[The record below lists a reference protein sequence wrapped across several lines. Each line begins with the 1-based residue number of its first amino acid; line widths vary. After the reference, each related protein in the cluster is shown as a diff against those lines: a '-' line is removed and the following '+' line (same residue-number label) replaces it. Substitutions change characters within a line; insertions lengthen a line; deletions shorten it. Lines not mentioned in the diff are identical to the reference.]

1 MFSRL
6 GIFVLNY
13 LLQFAIE
20 QNSRFIS
27 INLLWINVVINRND
41 SKPYMLTKGYLNV
54 NMIVL
59 FEININ
65 ICYIVLYNFFHFPK
79 IK

>member
-13 LLQFAIE
+13 LLQFAVE

-27 INLLWINVVINRND
+27 INLLWINVVINGND

-59 FEININ
+59 FQININ
-65 ICYIVLYNFFHFPK
+65 IC
-79 IK
+79 